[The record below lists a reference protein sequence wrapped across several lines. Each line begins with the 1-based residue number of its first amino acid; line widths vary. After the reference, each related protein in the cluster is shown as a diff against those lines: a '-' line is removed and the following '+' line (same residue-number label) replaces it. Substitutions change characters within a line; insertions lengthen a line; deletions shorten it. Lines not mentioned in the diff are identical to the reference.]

1 MAIDDKTR
9 LSDDLVDAIL
19 VTISYST
26 IAYHNFS
33 PVTTG
38 TVNKKRRCFLSAILK
53 GDYNK
58 NEIYYSFSVIPNE
71 TCIIF
76 RINIIMEI
84 TPWWIVFDPAAN
96 CWDGQMCTSDGLSL
110 ICQIVVL
117 LMYPEKLLLCPWPQ
131 RQQCAAYGELVANN
145 LIFIYI

>member
-53 GDYNK
+53 VSLERMYII
-58 NEIYYSFSVIPNE
+58 EHYFLYS
-71 TCIIF
+71 
-76 RINIIMEI
+76 

-131 RQQCAAYGELVANN
+131 RQQCAAY
-145 LIFIYI
+145 